1 MRCKA
6 CRTPREGEGD
16 SSSKRQDSVHS
27 HHDHGDRHRRE
38 KLRRSRSKD
47 SVHLSSDHH
56 HSHQKR
62 HHRSRSISRDGDDN
76 LRRQESKT
84 RNAMNIEGQQLSNSS
99 GEKDDTSSKGG
110 GDKANDKIAE
120 DRSTSATRQRRKVS
134 MDLFLSSPADT
145 EEDTGKSK
153 GKKFATGLLRRAG
166 LKTDENLLIDLDD
179 DDGAQRTKLTG
190 SNGEPAK
197 GTSGDIVTTDAI
209 DDSVKQTQKTSR
221 QTKSRSPSP
230 FGKEK
235 KNPLSRSEGRRKQ
248 SRSKSRRD
256 VGAKSRE
263 RSRRS
268 ESRGGREKSTSCR
281 RRSHHSKSPS
291 SRDRSKPPKRSNRR
305 RSHHSRSRSPSR
317 ERRSNRRRSHHS
329 RSPSQERKES
339 RTRSSRRRPH
349 HSRSPSRSR
358 RRRSHHSRSLSRSR
372 SSSRS
377 FSPGDRK
384 KPSRRESMGRS
395 KSDGRRLR
403 SSYRRSKSGRRSR
416 HRSHSVS
423 LSSGTRG
430 SEVEKTVSN
439 VNVAPPSALE
449 IASAV
454 LNKGAESSERKT
466 SLPKSGSKCDLYL
479 LHGMVADSPSDD
491 AADGKAS
498 RGRGSLERRA
508 SIDHITLVETSKP
521 QPSADSD
528 TANRRASFGGSTSF
542 SMMDLA
548 GLDTT
553 KRRASM
559 ELAATYKSEQV
570 LTSRTASRRAS
581 ISIVPSVASNGQKD
595 AEKNLQQGKANRYAS
610 MDFVPASWTVPTA
623 TEAVEQNTSSRKVE
637 RRPAPGSWICPK
649 EECGKLNSARRTEC
663 KTCGTSKPKRDA
675 DKRRSKS
682 RRSKSRRRHRSKSK
696 SRKKSRAK
704 RRESGDDSSD
714 SDGSKSATATTEVAA
729 TTTATA
735 EAAAADS
742 PGDTASTPTSEK
754 KGVDSK
760 QIAGKDADNS
770 TGTSTTAASSPQSSS
785 KTNDEEE
792 QKQLL
797 DKEDGVQMTSRV
809 DRRSA
814 MRGSRVRRSMM
825 ALFDSQEE
833 IVVLTPATLESN
845 FVSTIRQKT
854 RGPAKYA
861 AFSSSFFVVIL
872 VVLLAAFFDF
882 APLPDVPIWQPVLA
896 IGNQLIESII
906 ETTLYIMA
914 VYLILKKG
922 AVLAM
927 YFVRHC
933 GLYVGMV
940 CIAYAIAD
948 ISLLV
953 KYGSGGADDGGE
965 RWSRV
970 ALSACL
976 GVSSMTTAAL
986 LQGRICTRIELRALN
1001 SVTGETDD
1009 EIALY
1014 LIKDRHL
1021 KPDEMRKKREGI
1033 KDWYHRT
1040 MYIAVLGYQVLA
1052 VMIPLASAVWYL
1064 INDVGS
1070 LTEFNLCRYTTSRCV
1085 DITIRPNA
1093 LVEKDVDISW
1103 DLQNGTL
1110 IFSML
1115 GTSHLRGY
1123 SIILWTIHFC
1133 V

>member
-1 MRCKA
+1 M
-6 CRTPREGEGD
+6 
-16 SSSKRQDSVHS
+16 
-27 HHDHGDRHRRE
+27 DR
-38 KLRRSRSKD
+38 D
-47 SVHLSSDHH
+47 VD
-56 HSHQKR
+56 
-62 HHRSRSISRDGDDN
+62 
-76 LRRQESKT
+76 LRRQESRRR
-84 RNAMNIEGQQLSNSS
+84 RNAMNIEGQQLSDSS
-99 GEKDDTSSKGG
+99 EDIGDNGDDK
-110 GDKANDKIAE
+110 KNDKIGE
-120 DRSTSATRQRRKVS
+120 DRSTSATRQRHKVS
-134 MDLFLSSPADT
+134 MDLFLSSPAEA

-166 LKTDENLLIDLDD
+166 LRKDEKDVVEGE
-179 DDGAQRTKLTG
+179 DGVERTKLTG
-190 SNGEPAK
+190 SNGEPTKETA
-197 GTSGDIVTTDAI
+197 SGDVVTTDAI
-209 DDSVKQTQKTSR
+209 DNIAEQTQETSR
-221 QTKSRSPSP
+221 RTKSRSPSP
-230 FGKEK
+230 FSKEQ
-235 KNPLSRSEGRRKQ
+235 KNQLSRSESRRKQ

-256 VGAKSRE
+256 GGKSRE

-268 ESRGGREKSTSCR
+268 ESRGEREKSSRR
-281 RRSHHSKSPS
+281 RRSHYSKSPS
-291 SRDRSKPPKRSNRR
+291 SRDRSKSPKRSNRR

-329 RSPSQERKES
+329 RSSSRERKES
-339 RTRSSRRRPH
+339 RIRSS
-349 HSRSPSRSR
+349 
-358 RRRSHHSRSLSRSR
+358 RRRSHHSRSPTRSK
-372 SSSRS
+372 SRS
-377 FSPGDRK
+377 FSPGDQK
-384 KPSRRESMGRS
+384 KSSRRDSMGRS

-416 HRSHSVS
+416 HRSRSVS
-423 LSSGTRG
+423 ISSGNR
-430 SEVEKTVSN
+430 SEVEKAVSS
-439 VNVAPPSALE
+439 VNVAAPSALE
-449 IASAV
+449 ITNAV
-454 LNKGAESSERKT
+454 LEKETAESNEKKT

-479 LHGMVADSPSDD
+479 LHSMVADSPSAT
-491 AADGKAS
+491 AADGKAIG
-498 RGRGSLERRA
+498 RRGSLERRA
-508 SIDHITLVETSKP
+508 SIDHITLVETSKH
-521 QPSADSD
+521 QPSANGG
-528 TANRRASFGGSTSF
+528 TANRRASFGGSTLF

-548 GLDTT
+548 GLDNTN
-553 KRRASM
+553 RRASM

-570 LTSRTASRRAS
+570 LTSRTVSRRAS
-581 ISIVPSVASNGQKD
+581 ISIVPSVASNGGKEVD
-595 AEKNLQQGKANRYAS
+595 KNLPRNKASRHAS
-610 MDFVPASWTVPTA
+610 MDFVPASWTASNA
-623 TEAVEQNTSSRKVE
+623 TEPADKTSSNKVE
-637 RRPAPGSWICPK
+637 RRPAPGSWSCQK
-649 EECGKLNSARRTEC
+649 EGCGKLNSARRKEC
-663 KTCGTSKPKRDA
+663 KICGTSKPIQD
-675 DKRRSKS
+675 DDHKRRSKS

-696 SRKKSRAK
+696 SRSSSKKKSRAK
-704 RRESGDDSSD
+704 RRESADNTDSDDSK
-714 SDGSKSATATTEVAA
+714 SDGNYNDFKRAAATMTTTGVAA
-729 TTTATA
+729 V
-735 EAAAADS
+735 AADS
-742 PGDTASTPTSEK
+742 AGDTASTHET
-754 KGVDSK
+754 KGDESK
-760 QIAGKDADNS
+760 NVTGKDADNS

-792 QKQLL
+792 KKQLL

-845 FVSTIRQKT
+845 FASTIRQKT

-861 AFSSSFFVVIL
+861 AFSSAFFVVIL

-882 APLPDVPIWQPVLA
+882 APLPGVPIWQPVLA

-922 AVLAM
+922 AILAM

-953 KYGSGGADDGGE
+953 KYGSGGGDDGGE
-965 RWSRV
+965 RWARV
-970 ALSACL
+970 AISACL
-976 GVSSMTTAAL
+976 GVASMTTAVL

-1014 LIKDRHL
+1014 LKKDRHL
-1021 KPDEMRKKREGI
+1021 TPDEMRKKREGI

-1093 LVEKDVDISW
+1093 LVEKDVEINW

-1110 IFSML
+1110 ILSML
-1115 GTSHLRGY
+1115 GTSQ
-1123 SIILWTIHFC
+1123 
-1133 V
+1133 

>member
-1 MRCKA
+1 M
-6 CRTPREGEGD
+6 
-16 SSSKRQDSVHS
+16 
-27 HHDHGDRHRRE
+27 
-38 KLRRSRSKD
+38 
-47 SVHLSSDHH
+47 
-56 HSHQKR
+56 
-62 HHRSRSISRDGDDN
+62 
-76 LRRQESKT
+76 
-84 RNAMNIEGQQLSNSS
+84 
-99 GEKDDTSSKGG
+99 
-110 GDKANDKIAE
+110 
-120 DRSTSATRQRRKVS
+120 
-134 MDLFLSSPADT
+134 
-145 EEDTGKSK
+145 
-153 GKKFATGLLRRAG
+153 
-166 LKTDENLLIDLDD
+166 
-179 DDGAQRTKLTG
+179 
-190 SNGEPAK
+190 
-197 GTSGDIVTTDAI
+197 
-209 DDSVKQTQKTSR
+209 
-221 QTKSRSPSP
+221 
-230 FGKEK
+230 
-235 KNPLSRSEGRRKQ
+235 
-248 SRSKSRRD
+248 
-256 VGAKSRE
+256 
-263 RSRRS
+263 
-268 ESRGGREKSTSCR
+268 
-281 RRSHHSKSPS
+281 
-291 SRDRSKPPKRSNRR
+291 
-305 RSHHSRSRSPSR
+305 
-317 ERRSNRRRSHHS
+317 
-329 RSPSQERKES
+329 
-339 RTRSSRRRPH
+339 
-349 HSRSPSRSR
+349 
-358 RRRSHHSRSLSRSR
+358 
-372 SSSRS
+372 
-377 FSPGDRK
+377 
-384 KPSRRESMGRS
+384 
-395 KSDGRRLR
+395 
-403 SSYRRSKSGRRSR
+403 
-416 HRSHSVS
+416 S
-423 LSSGTRG
+423 LSSGTKR
-430 SEVEKTVSN
+430 SEVEKAVSN
-439 VNVAPPSALE
+439 VNVAASSALE
-449 IASAV
+449 IANAV
-454 LNKGAESSERKT
+454 LEKEAESSERKT

-479 LHGMVADSPSDD
+479 LHSMVTDSPSAA

-498 RGRGSLERRA
+498 SRRGSIERRA
-508 SIDHITLVETSKP
+508 SIDHITLAETSKP
-521 QPSADSD
+521 QPSTEGG
-528 TANRRASFGGSTSF
+528 TANRRASFGGSASF
-542 SMMDLA
+542 SMIDLA

-581 ISIVPSVASNGQKD
+581 ISIVPSVASNGEKESD
-595 AEKNLQQGKANRYAS
+595 KNLQRNKANRHAS
-610 MDFVPASWTVPTA
+610 MDFVPASWTA
-623 TEAVEQNTSSRKVE
+623 TNVTEPADKSSSNKIE
-637 RRPAPGSWICPK
+637 RRPAPGSWSCPK
-649 EECGKLNSARRTEC
+649 EECGKLNSARRKEC
-663 KTCGTSKPKRDA
+663 KVCGASKPKRDA

-682 RRSKSRRRHRSKSK
+682 RRSKGRRRHRSKSK

-704 RRESGDDSSD
+704 RRESGDDTD
-714 SDGSKSATATTEVAA
+714 SNGSKSDGEYNDLKQAATAIATTGAAA

-735 EAAAADS
+735 QAAAADS
-742 PGDTASTPTSEK
+742 PGDTASNSEK

-760 QIAGKDADNS
+760 QVAGKDADNS

-825 ALFDSQEE
+825 ALFDSNEE

-861 AFSSSFFVVIL
+861 AFSSAFFVVVL

-940 CIAYAIAD
+940 CIAYTIAD

-965 RWSRV
+965 RWARV

-976 GVSSMTTAAL
+976 GVSSMTAAVL

-1014 LIKDRHL
+1014 LKKDRHL
-1021 KPDEMRKKREGI
+1021 TPDEMRKKREGI

-1093 LVEKDVDISW
+1093 LVEKDVEISW
-1103 DLQNGTL
+1103 DLQSGTL
-1110 IFSML
+1110 ILSML
-1115 GTSHLRGY
+1115 GTSHWAEL
-1123 SIILWTIHFC
+1123 S
-1133 V
+1133 